1 MVILPSSPVFVKLS
15 LTARM
20 SAEFPVD
27 KRPWPSYNRVVSIQ
41 YLIKSGGG
49 NGPMKP
55 RQPASGKVPIP
66 AEAQDEESEELSE
79 HAAGCALFVFPN

>member
-1 MVILPSSPVFVKLS
+1 
-15 LTARM
+15 
-20 SAEFPVD
+20 
-27 KRPWPSYNRVVSIQ
+27 
-41 YLIKSGGG
+41 
-49 NGPMKP
+49 MKP